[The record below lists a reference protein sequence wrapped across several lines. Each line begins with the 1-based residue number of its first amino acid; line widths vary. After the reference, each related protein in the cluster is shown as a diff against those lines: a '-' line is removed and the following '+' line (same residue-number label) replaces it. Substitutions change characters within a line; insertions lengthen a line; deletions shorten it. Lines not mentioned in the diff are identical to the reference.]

1 MNSTI
6 KVGDRV
12 GYSHA
17 FLRQIQAPELS
28 TMRGTVVEYPYI
40 GKLFANANRK
50 MCRIQWDN
58 AEDVKSCMVKN
69 LRVAK

>member
-1 MNSTI
+1 
-6 KVGDRV
+6 
-12 GYSHA
+12 
-17 FLRQIQAPELS
+17 
-28 TMRGTVVEYPYI
+28 MRGTVVEYHYI

-69 LRVAK
+69 LKVAK